1 MLSIQSVSQPR
12 SLFQR
17 TFNLLKE
24 AIIVNQDVLASS
36 LLGVDDDAR
45 AFNDAF
51 LLHGRGRVHR
61 DLESACTILICIQ
74 EVLES
79 VLLLALEV
87 LVDLVDR
94 LKDVP
99 LVASATAVLEL
110 KHVGWCCLH
119 D

>member
-1 MLSIQSVSQPR
+1 M
-12 SLFQR
+12 
-17 TFNLLKE
+17 
-24 AIIVNQDVLASS
+24 
-36 LLGVDDDAR
+36 DDDAR

-61 DLESACTILICIQ
+61 DLEPASTILVCI
-74 EVLES
+74 EVVLES
-79 VLLLALEV
+79 VLLILALEV
-87 LVDLVDR
+87 LVDSVDR

-110 KHVGWCCLH
+110 EHVGWWCLH